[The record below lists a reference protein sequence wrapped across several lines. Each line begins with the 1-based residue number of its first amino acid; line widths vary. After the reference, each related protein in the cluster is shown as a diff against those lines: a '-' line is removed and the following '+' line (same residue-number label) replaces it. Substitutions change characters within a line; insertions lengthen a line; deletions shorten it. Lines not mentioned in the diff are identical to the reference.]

1 MLINMDKGSYSLNTD
16 NVEALGHYSG
26 VRHGE
31 KAYFADV
38 VSGNRWNMTKKDH
51 DRIVAAMS
59 NKEVTD
65 DEQ

>member
-1 MLINMDKGSYSLNTD
+1 MLIKINKGSYFLNTD
-16 NVEALGHYSG
+16 TVEALGHYSG
-26 VRHGE
+26 VRHGD

-38 VSGNRWNMTKKDH
+38 ISGNRWDMTKKDH

-59 NKEVTD
+59 KSEVTD